1 MEPNDCFEELIKN
14 YDVNEK
20 KIILKYLHSL
30 DDKNRIVLQI
40 AHDHLG
46 SSFHIVRSNGYKEWL
61 NTQS

>member
-20 KIILKYLHSL
+20 KTILKY
-30 DDKNRIVLQI
+30 
-40 AHDHLG
+40 LG

>member
-20 KIILKYLHSL
+20 KTI
-30 DDKNRIVLQI
+30 
-40 AHDHLG
+40 LG